1 MTTFLLVVHA
11 LIALA
16 LVTVI
21 LLQRSEGGGLGIGGG
36 TGGGMVSV
44 RGAANLLTRATTVL
58 AVMFISTSILLAVL
72 AAGTSKPR
80 AVDTSLVPLGGA
92 PTGAPLTAP
101 GAQPIL
107 PGVPLGAPLTGAV
120 PNAVTEAVP
129 NAGAND
135 VNGAAPAA
143 PQPEPGGAPL
153 AR

>member
-44 RGAANLLTRATTVL
+44 RGAANLLTRATTAL
-58 AVMFISTSILLAVL
+58 AVMFIGTSILLAVL

-80 AVDTSLVPLGGA
+80 TVDTSLAPVGA
-92 PTGAPLTAP
+92 PAAVPPAGAPAP
-101 GAQPIL
+101 GSSPLL
-107 PGVPLGAPLTGAV
+107 PAGPLGAPAE
-120 PNAVTEAVP
+120 P
-129 NAGAND
+129 AG
-135 VNGAAPAA
+135 V
-143 PQPEPGGAPL
+143 PL

>member
-44 RGAANLLTRATTVL
+44 RGAANLLTRATTTL
-58 AVMFISTSILLAVL
+58 AVLFIGTSILLAVL
-72 AAGTSKPR
+72 AAGKSKPKT
-80 AVDTSLVPLGGA
+80 VDTSLVP
-92 PTGAPLTAP
+92 
-101 GAQPIL
+101 
-107 PGVPLGAPLTGAV
+107 V
-120 PNAVTEAVP
+120 
-129 NAGAND
+129 AG
-135 VNGAAPAA
+135 APAA
-143 PQPEPGGAPL
+143 PAEAAPEGAPEGAPDGALGALPVLPGLPGAPADGGVPL

>member
-58 AVMFISTSILLAVL
+58 AVLFISTSILLAVL
-72 AAGTSKPR
+72 AAGTSKPK
-80 AVDTSLVPLGGA
+80 AVDTSLVPVVGA
-92 PTGAPLTAP
+92 DAAPAESAPAETAP
-101 GAQPIL
+101 ALPGAL
-107 PGVPLGAPLTGAV
+107 PDTLPGLPGDDGGVPLV
-120 PNAVTEAVP
+120 
-129 NAGAND
+129 
-135 VNGAAPAA
+135 
-143 PQPEPGGAPL
+143 
-153 AR
+153 R

>member
-44 RGAANLLTRATTVL
+44 RGAANLLTRATTFL
-58 AVMFISTSILLAVL
+58 AVLFISTSILLAVL
-72 AAGTSKPR
+72 AAGTSKPKE
-80 AVDTSLVPLGGA
+80 VDTSLVPVVGA
-92 PTGAPLTAP
+92 PVAPADAAPAQGAPSDAVPAETLPTLP
-101 GAQPIL
+101 GL
-107 PGVPLGAPLTGAV
+107 GDEGGVPL
-120 PNAVTEAVP
+120 
-129 NAGAND
+129 
-135 VNGAAPAA
+135 
-143 PQPEPGGAPL
+143 

>member
-44 RGAANLLTRATTVL
+44 RGAANLLTRTTTIL
-58 AVMFISTSILLAVL
+58 AVLFIATSILLAVL
-72 AAGTSKPR
+72 AAGTSKPK
-80 AVDTSLVPLGGA
+80 AVDTSLVP
-92 PTGAPLTAP
+92 
-101 GAQPIL
+101 
-107 PGVPLGAPLTGAV
+107 V
-120 PNAVTEAVP
+120 
-129 NAGAND
+129 AGA
-135 VNGAAPAA
+135 GEAAPAA
-143 PQPEPGGAPL
+143 LPGELPGLPDSGLPASGQPADGGVPL

>member
-21 LLQRSEGGGLGIGGG
+21 LLQRSEGGGLGIGAG

-44 RGAANLLTRATTVL
+44 RGAANLLTRATTAL
-58 AVMFISTSILLAVL
+58 AVMFIGTSILLAVL

-80 AVDTSLVPLGGA
+80 VVDTSLAGEGVPIVAPLGEDAA
-92 PTGAPLTAP
+92 PALP
-101 GAQPIL
+101 GAL
-107 PGVPLGAPLTGAV
+107 PGVLPEL
-120 PNAVTEAVP
+120 
-129 NAGAND
+129 
-135 VNGAAPAA
+135 APAA
-143 PQPEPGGAPL
+143 PAGEPAGGVPL

>member
-58 AVMFISTSILLAVL
+58 AVLFIGTSILLAVL

-80 AVDTSLVPLGGA
+80 KVDTSLA
-92 PTGAPLTAP
+92 P
-101 GAQPIL
+101 
-107 PGVPLGAPLTGAV
+107 V
-120 PNAVTEAVP
+120 
-129 NAGAND
+129 
-135 VNGAAPAA
+135 
-143 PQPEPGGAPL
+143 GAPL
-153 AR
+153 AAPATPLNGPPVGSPVLPAAPLNGVPVGQPADDPGAADPASPAGVPLAR

>member
-44 RGAANLLTRATTVL
+44 RGAANLLTRATTAL

-80 AVDTSLVPLGGA
+80 TVDTSLASEGA
-92 PTGAPLTAP
+92 PVVAPAGEDPAPALPGTLPDALPAAPLSAP
-101 GAQPIL
+101 AQGDGG
-107 PGVPLGAPLTGAV
+107 GVPL
-120 PNAVTEAVP
+120 
-129 NAGAND
+129 
-135 VNGAAPAA
+135 
-143 PQPEPGGAPL
+143 

>member
-1 MTTFLLVVHA
+1 VTTFLLVVHA

-44 RGAANLLTRATTVL
+44 RGAANLLTRATTAL
-58 AVMFISTSILLAVL
+58 AVMFIGTSILLAVL

-80 AVDTSLVPLGGA
+80 TVDTSLASEGA
-92 PTGAPLTAP
+92 PVVAPVGEEAVGEEAAPALPGALPDALPAAPLSAP
-101 GAQPIL
+101 AEGDGG
-107 PGVPLGAPLTGAV
+107 GVPL
-120 PNAVTEAVP
+120 
-129 NAGAND
+129 
-135 VNGAAPAA
+135 
-143 PQPEPGGAPL
+143 

>member
-1 MTTFLLVVHA
+1 VTTFLLVVHA

-58 AVMFISTSILLAVL
+58 AVLFIGTSILLAVL

-80 AVDTSLVPLGGA
+80 AVDTSLASEGAPMATPGDDAPVDAPLPALPGGPGTGLLPPTPAPASAPADSVPL
-92 PTGAPLTAP
+92 
-101 GAQPIL
+101 AQ
-107 PGVPLGAPLTGAV
+107 
-120 PNAVTEAVP
+120 
-129 NAGAND
+129 
-135 VNGAAPAA
+135 
-143 PQPEPGGAPL
+143 
-153 AR
+153 

>member
-16 LVTVI
+16 LVVVI

-44 RGAANLLTRATTVL
+44 RGAANLLTRSTTVL
-58 AVMFISTSILLAVL
+58 AVLFISTSILLAVL

-80 AVDTSLVPLGGA
+80 TVDTSLVP
-92 PTGAPLTAP
+92 
-101 GAQPIL
+101 
-107 PGVPLGAPLTGAV
+107 V
-120 PNAVTEAVP
+120 
-129 NAGAND
+129 AGT
-135 VNGAAPAA
+135 APAA
-143 PQPEPGGAPL
+143 PPAGDTVPGQPPLLPATPAAPTNGGVPL

>member
-58 AVMFISTSILLAVL
+58 AVMFIGTSILLAVL

-80 AVDTSLVPLGGA
+80 AVDTSLAAEGA
-92 PTGAPLTAP
+92 PIAAPLDDAP
-101 GAQPIL
+101 PAAPVL
-107 PGVPLGAPLTGAV
+107 P
-120 PNAVTEAVP
+120 
-129 NAGAND
+129 
-135 VNGAAPAA
+135 GAAPGLLPAT
-143 PQPEPGGAPL
+143 PQADSVPL
-153 AR
+153 AQ

>member
-1 MTTFLLVVHA
+1 LAGLSDVTTFLLVVHA

-58 AVMFISTSILLAVL
+58 AVLFIGTSILLAVL

-80 AVDTSLVPLGGA
+80 AVDTSLVPTAGEATPPA
-92 PTGAPLTAP
+92 PAG
-101 GAQPIL
+101 L
-107 PGVPLGAPLTGAV
+107 PGELPALPD
-120 PNAVTEAVP
+120 
-129 NAGAND
+129 AG
-135 VNGAAPAA
+135 PAD
-143 PQPEPGGAPL
+143 GSVPL

>member
-1 MTTFLLVVHA
+1 MFPDDPDYFPVTTFLLVVHA

-58 AVMFISTSILLAVL
+58 AVMFIGTSILLAVL

-80 AVDTSLVPLGGA
+80 LVDTSLVPVAGSAPADPLAQPGA
-92 PTGAPLTAP
+92 PATPAADQSSG
-101 GAQPIL
+101 QPSDQASGL
-107 PGVPLGAPLTGAV
+107 GGVPL
-120 PNAVTEAVP
+120 
-129 NAGAND
+129 
-135 VNGAAPAA
+135 
-143 PQPEPGGAPL
+143 

>member
-58 AVMFISTSILLAVL
+58 AVLFIGTSILLAVL
-72 AAGTSKPR
+72 AAGTSKPK
-80 AVDTSLVPLGGA
+80 AVDTSLVPVA
-92 PTGAPLTAP
+92 
-101 GAQPIL
+101 
-107 PGVPLGAPLTGAV
+107 GAV
-120 PNAVTEAVP
+120 AP
-129 NAGAND
+129 
-135 VNGAAPAA
+135 AAPAA
-143 PQPEPGGAPL
+143 PADEAAPAQLPGLLPAAPTDGGVPL
-153 AR
+153 VR